1 MPTRRRVAAEPAPR
15 NPPTA
20 RRAKAPVD
28 TDSGG
33 LAGQHWLVLGAGIAA
48 WALTRKSGSGVV
60 RAVGMFASTALVG
73 RAASGRDGLAKL
85 LRWTPLG
92 RRVR

>member
-1 MPTRRRVAAEPAPR
+1 MPTRRRVAAEPTAT
-15 NPPTA
+15 NPPPA
-20 RRAKAPVD
+20 RRAKTVD
-28 TDSGG
+28 QDSDS
-33 LAGQHWLVLGAGIAA
+33 LAGKHWLVLGAGIAA
-48 WALTRKSGSGVV
+48 WALTRKSHSGVV